1 MACSLHDMHEVLIY
15 ISVRVIRLIKKLT
28 QLIVLFMHTN
38 LLSIRIFEGH
48 ISTKIVE

>member
-15 ISVRVIRLIKKLT
+15 ISVRVVRKKLT
-28 QLIVLFMHTN
+28 QRIVLFMHTN